1 MAAKQTI
8 IGIVGMPA
16 SGKTVVADYL
26 AKKPKAVRIHLGDF
40 IWSYLAKRGIKPS
53 TETGLMASLYMWVEY
68 GDIPVADWA
77 FKQITIAKGK
87 KLIIVD
93 SFRTLEEAQLFQ
105 TKFGNRFHM
114 IAVLA
119 SPAIRLKREQFRKR
133 FGEVS
138 KLDFRKRDREELR
151 IGVGD
156 LIASSSH
163 YIDANTSVQN
173 VKKCADAI
181 LKKILK

>member
-1 MAAKQTI
+1 MATKQTV

-26 AKKPKAVRIHLGDF
+26 AKKPGAMRIHLGDF

-53 TETGLMASLYMWVEY
+53 TEMGLMASLYMWAEY
-68 GDIPVADWA
+68 GDIPIADWA
-77 FKQITIAKGK
+77 FNQIRKAKNK

-93 SFRTLEEAQLFQ
+93 SFRTIEEAQLFQ
-105 TKFGNRFHM
+105 IRFKERFHM
-114 IAVLA
+114 IAVLT

-138 KLDFRKRDREELR
+138 KLEFRKRDREELR

-163 YIDANTSVQN
+163 FIDANGSIQQ
-173 VKKCADAI
+173 VKKQADAI
-181 LKKILK
+181 LKKII